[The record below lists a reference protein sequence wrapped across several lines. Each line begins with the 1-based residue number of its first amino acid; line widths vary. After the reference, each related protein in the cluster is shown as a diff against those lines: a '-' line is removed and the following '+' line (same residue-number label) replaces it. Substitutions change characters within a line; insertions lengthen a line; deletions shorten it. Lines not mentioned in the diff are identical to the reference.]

1 MSGPG
6 FETGHELFL
15 EFDVLGLNF
24 MIRAE
29 YIKQLKLLIKKY
41 HPDLCYDERLK
52 QKYTEIT
59 IRLNEKLTRLVH
71 GPAPYETP
79 PNAGPPVPGEAGAAD
94 RGPRSAAFGFDMPKP
109 GEPGYVFYY
118 APFQAAPPAKETKAL
133 KTLKDQGYAWYRQG
147 IQYWRR
153 IHPGRFY
160 KKVFVKHSKSRFPEH
175 MDISSREEA
184 EVIKDIFFSFKR
196 ARYFFTRVLEDY
208 ADSPWVFDA
217 TRKLKFMEKLE
228 LIYKQWIQKDLEEQK
243 KNFC

>member
-1 MSGPG
+1 
-6 FETGHELFL
+6 
-15 EFDVLGLNF
+15 
-24 MIRAE
+24 MIKAE
-29 YIKQLKLLIKKY
+29 YIKQLKHLIKKY
-41 HPDLCYDERLK
+41 HPDLCYDETLK

-71 GPAPYETP
+71 DPAPHETP
-79 PNAGPPVPGEAGAAD
+79 QDAGPPVQTGAGGAGRSPRNTAAD
-94 RGPRSAAFGFDMPKP
+94 SYAMPKP
-109 GEPGYVFYY
+109 GEPGYAFYY
-118 APFQAAPPAKETKAL
+118 APFQAAPPVEEKNAL
-133 KTLKDQGYAWYRQG
+133 KTLKDQSYAWYRQG

-175 MDISSREEA
+175 MNISSREEA

-217 TRKLKFMEKLE
+217 KRKLRFMEKLE

-243 KNFC
+243 KSFF

>member
-1 MSGPG
+1 
-6 FETGHELFL
+6 
-15 EFDVLGLNF
+15 
-24 MIRAE
+24 MIQAE

-41 HPDLCYDERLK
+41 HPDLCYDENLK
-52 QKYTEIT
+52 QRYTEIT

-71 GPAPYETP
+71 GPAAREEPGG
-79 PNAGPPVPGEAGAAD
+79 ADPPVSPVPARTNAAGAYA
-94 RGPRSAAFGFDMPKP
+94 MPKP

-118 APFQAAPPAKETKAL
+118 APFQAAPPVEEKKAL
-133 KTLKDQGYAWYRQG
+133 KTLKDQSYAWYRQG
-147 IQYWRR
+147 IQYWRH

-160 KKVFVKHSKSRFPEH
+160 KKVFIKHSKSRFPEH
-175 MDISSREEA
+175 MNISSREEA

-217 TRKLKFMEKLE
+217 RRKLRFMEKLE

-243 KNFC
+243 KNFS

>member
-1 MSGPG
+1 MSK
-6 FETGHELFL
+6 
-15 EFDVLGLNF
+15 
-24 MIRAE
+24 AE
-29 YIKQLKLLIKKY
+29 YIRQLKHLIKKY
-41 HPDLCYDERLK
+41 HPDLCSDETLK
-52 QKYTEIT
+52 QRYTEIT

-71 GPAPYETP
+71 GSYEDP
-79 PNAGPPVPGEAGAAD
+79 ESAGPPVPPA
-94 RGPRSAAFGFDMPKP
+94 PVKP

-118 APFQAAPPAKETKAL
+118 APFQAAPPVEEKNAL
-133 KTLKDQGYAWYRQG
+133 KPLKDQSYAWYRQG

-175 MDISSREEA
+175 MTISSREEA

-217 TRKLKFMEKLE
+217 KRKLRFMEKLE
-228 LIYKQWIQKDLEEQK
+228 LIYKQWIHQTSV
-243 KNFC
+243 